1 LKILVAHNFYQQP
14 GGEDAVCASEMR
26 LLREAGHE
34 VIEFM
39 RYNDEIQEYSLIEK
53 VHLAWRTSWSRR
65 AYRDL
70 RDILAR
76 ESPDV
81 AHFHNTFPLISP
93 SAYYACSAANVPVVQ
108 TLHNYRLLCPGG
120 NLFRE
125 GRICEECVSHSL
137 LRSIVHGCYHGSR
150 FASAPVAGMLAVH
163 GLLNTWA
170 QHVDLFLV
178 CTDFARRKFVDAGF
192 DEEHIRVKP
201 NFIAP
206 DPGASFRRGTT
217 ALYVGRLS
225 QEKGPQL
232 LPAAWSKLEETI
244 PLEIVGEGPL
254 DTSLK
259 IDCACLGLRSVQFT
273 GWLVAQE
280 AVKRLH
286 AARFLVV
293 PSVCY
298 EGFPMVIAEAYACGV
313 PVIAAGHGG
322 LAEIVRDGSTG
333 LHFAPGSADDLAA
346 KVEWAWRHPREMEAM
361 GRCARTEFETK
372 YSVRAALKGLECA
385 YESVIA
391 SRNKSAGV
399 SRAFVPVE
407 TQAFLERQKEAG

>member
-14 GGEDAVCASEMR
+14 GGEDAVCTSEMR

-34 VIEFM
+34 VIEIM
-39 RYNDEIQEYSLIEK
+39 RHNDEIQEYSLIEK
-53 VHLAWRTSWSRR
+53 VHLAWRTSWSAR
-65 AYRDL
+65 AHRDL

-93 SAYYACSAANVPVVQ
+93 SAYYACGAANVPVVQ
-108 TLHNYRLLCPGG
+108 TLHNFRLFCPGG

-150 FASAPVAGMLAVH
+150 LASAPVAGMLAVH

-170 QHVDLFLV
+170 EQVDLFLV
-178 CTDFARRKFVDAGF
+178 CTEFARRKFVDAGF
-192 DEEHIRVKP
+192 DENHIRVKP

-206 DPGASFRRGTT
+206 DPGSSFRSGTT

-232 LPAAWSKLEETI
+232 LPAAWSKLDEAI
-244 PLEIVGEGPL
+244 PLEIAGEGPL
-254 DTSLK
+254 HTSLEA
-259 IDCACLGLRSVQFT
+259 DCARHGLQSVQFT
-273 GWLVAQE
+273 GWLDAQA
-280 AVKRLH
+280 AVERLQ

-322 LAEIVRDGSTG
+322 LAEIVRDGRTG
-333 LHFAPGSADDLAA
+333 LHFAPGNADDLAA
-346 KVEWAWRHPREMEAM
+346 KVEWAWRHPQEMEVM
-361 GRCARTEFETK
+361 GRSARMEFETK
-372 YSVRAALKGLECA
+372 YNASAALNGLECA
-385 YESVIA
+385 YESA
-391 SRNKSAGV
+391 LACRNKTAGI
-399 SRAFVPVE
+399 SRAFVPGE
-407 TQAFLERQKEAG
+407 AHAFLERPKRAG

>member
-1 LKILVAHNFYQQP
+1 MKILVAHNFYQHP

-39 RYNDEIQEYSLIEK
+39 LYNDEIQEYSLLEK
-53 VHLAWRTSWSRR
+53 VHLAWRTSWSGR
-65 AYRDL
+65 AFRDL

-93 SAYYACSAANVPVVQ
+93 SAYYACSAANIPVVQ
-108 TLHNYRLLCPGG
+108 TLHNYRLLCPSG
-120 NLFRE
+120 NLFRK
-125 GRICEECVSHSL
+125 GSICEECISHSL
-137 LRSIVHGCYHGSR
+137 LRSVVHGCYHDSR
-150 FASAPVAGMLAVH
+150 LASAPVAGMLKVH

-170 QHVDLFLV
+170 AQVDLFLV
-178 CTDFARRKFVDAGF
+178 CTEFARRKFVDAGF
-192 DEEHIRVKP
+192 DEGKIRVKP

-206 DPGASFRRGTT
+206 DPGASFRRKIA

-232 LPAAWSKLEETI
+232 LPAAWSKLDEAI
-244 PLEIVGEGPL
+244 PLEIVGDGPL
-254 DTSLK
+254 HTSLET
-259 IDCACLGLRSVQFT
+259 DCARRGLQSVQFT
-273 GWLVAQE
+273 GWLNAQA
-280 AVKRLH
+280 AVERLRS
-286 AARFLVV
+286 ARFLVV

-333 LHFAPGSADDLAA
+333 LHFAPGNVDDLAA
-346 KVEWAWRHPREMEAM
+346 KVEWAWKHTQEMEAM
-361 GRCARTEFETK
+361 GRSARKEFETK
-372 YSVRAALKGLECA
+372 YNASAALNGLECA
-385 YESVIA
+385 YESVLA
-391 SRNKSAGV
+391 RNNKTTGV
-399 SRAFVPVE
+399 SRAFVPGE
-407 TQAFLERQKEAG
+407 AHAFLERQKGAG

>member
-1 LKILVAHNFYQQP
+1 MKILVAHNFYQQP
-14 GGEDAVCASEMR
+14 GGEDVVCTSEIR

-34 VIEFM
+34 VVEYM
-39 RYNDEIQEYSLIEK
+39 RHNDEIQEYSLIEK
-53 VHLAWRTSWSRR
+53 AGLSWRTSWS
-65 AYRDL
+65 YRTNREL
-70 RDILAR
+70 QKILAS

-137 LRSIVHGCYHGSR
+137 LRSIVHGCYHDSR
-150 FASAPVAGMLAVH
+150 LSSAVVAGMLTVH

-170 QHVDLFLV
+170 EQVDLFLV
-178 CTDFARRKFVDAGF
+178 CTEFARRKFVDAGF
-192 DEEHIRVKP
+192 GEEHIHVKP

-206 DPGASFRRGTT
+206 DPGATFRRRTA

-232 LPAAWSKLEETI
+232 LPVAWSKLNEAI
-244 PLEIVGEGPL
+244 PLEIVGDGPL
-254 DTSLK
+254 HTLLET
-259 IDCACLGLRSVQFT
+259 DCARRGLQSVQFT
-273 GWLVAQE
+273 GWLNAQA
-280 AVKRLH
+280 AVERLH

-322 LAEIVRDGSTG
+322 LAEIVFDGITG
-333 LHFAPGSADDLAA
+333 LHFVPGNADDLAA
-346 KVEWAWRHPREMEAM
+346 KVEWAWKHPQEMEAM
-361 GRCARTEFETK
+361 GRSARMEFETK
-372 YSVRAALKGLECA
+372 YSTSAALNGLECA
-385 YESVIA
+385 YEAVLA
-391 SRNKSAGV
+391 RRNKTVVV
-399 SRAFVPVE
+399 SRRFAPGE
-407 TQAFLERQKEAG
+407 TQAFMERPKGTG